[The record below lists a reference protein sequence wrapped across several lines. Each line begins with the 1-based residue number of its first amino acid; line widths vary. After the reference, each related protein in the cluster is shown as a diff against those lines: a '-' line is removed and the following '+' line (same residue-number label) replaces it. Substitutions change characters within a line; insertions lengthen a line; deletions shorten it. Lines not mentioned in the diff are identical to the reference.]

1 MSDLVNNGRV
11 VKVLPVSISG
21 YSNVRE
27 PAVYLFSFCYLQ
39 IFMMTNHVHNSKM
52 KIIYNDN
59 TDV

>member
-27 PAVYLFSFCYLQ
+27 PAVYMFTFCYLQ
-39 IFMMTNHVHNSKM
+39 IFMITNHVHNSNM
-52 KIIYNDN
+52 KITYDN
-59 TDV
+59 TNV